1 VFLVKNSNVENAY
14 SGSCCVIACAA
25 FTFLGRLNLSSAPAC
40 RRKLAPPK
48 LGASSLPQFQL
59 ATNNNLETRTQRIPS
74 PSHLSRPPPEI
85 RLIRIAYNP
94 RINEPRSKMSTT
106 DETPVA
112 PPAQEAPAQEVPAQ
126 EEVSAQEPEDS
137 LEKAQV
143 DGSAVDPGHGSEL
156 ADTKFSVEVKLAD
169 LQADPNNP
177 LYSAKS
183 FEELQL

>member
-1 VFLVKNSNVENAY
+1 VFLVKNSSLENAD
-14 SGSCCVIACAA
+14 SGSCGVIACAA

-40 RRKLAPPK
+40 WKLAPPK

-59 ATNNNLETRTQRIPS
+59 ATNNNLKTQTQRIPS
-74 PSHLSRPPPEI
+74 PSHLPRPPPATQ
-85 RLIRIAYNP
+85 LITIAYNP
-94 RINEPRSKMSTT
+94 RINEPRSNMSTT
-106 DETPVA
+106 DKTPVA
-112 PPAQEAPAQEVPAQ
+112 PPAQEAPAQEVPAH

-143 DGSAVDPGHGSEL
+143 DGSGVDPGHGSEL